1 MCSDVNNE
9 NVLFP
14 FSGST
19 LEDILAAVRDQPDSV
34 ADEDEEDDSDTS
46 GEEEKDQVLPQAFK
60 NEPDLSTPRQCMS
73 TRGRLY
79 CSVFQPGFRGLF
91 NEFLESAMSSTI
103 LNIKVPPKNY

>member
-46 GEEEKDQVLPQAFK
+46 GEEEKDQVLPQAFRNRLK
-60 NEPDLSTPRQCMS
+60 YLMDIYEHGRKALKQCFS
-73 TRGRLY
+73 TR
-79 CSVFQPGFRGLF
+79 
-91 NEFLESAMSSTI
+91 
-103 LNIKVPPKNY
+103 VPPIIY